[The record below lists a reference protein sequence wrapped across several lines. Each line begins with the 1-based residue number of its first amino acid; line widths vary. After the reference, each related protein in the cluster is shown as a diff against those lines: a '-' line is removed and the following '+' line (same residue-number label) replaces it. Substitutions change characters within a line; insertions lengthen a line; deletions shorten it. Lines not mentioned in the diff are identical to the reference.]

1 MNIALEYK
9 CPTLGENCTAK
20 RGQNPKLDN
29 HHHCPHCGAIANLH
43 FLGSK
48 CTECD
53 LCGNPATHSAYVP
66 PINLCPE
73 CLHYYMEDEAPE
85 AQASVKELKDIE

>member
-1 MNIALEYK
+1 MKTCQRKIFDENGKII
-9 CPTLGENCTAK
+9 GE
-20 RGQNPKLDN
+20 
-29 HHHCPHCGAIANLH
+29 
-43 FLGSK
+43 
-48 CTECD
+48 
-53 LCGNPATHSAYVP
+53 CGNPATHSAYVP